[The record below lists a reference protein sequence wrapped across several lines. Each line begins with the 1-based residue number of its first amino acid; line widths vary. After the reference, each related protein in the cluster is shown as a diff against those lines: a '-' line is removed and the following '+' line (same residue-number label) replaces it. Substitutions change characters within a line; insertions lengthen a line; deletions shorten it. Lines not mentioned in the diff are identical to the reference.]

1 MKLFNRIEIR
11 AVPPQSEQPQ
21 QANNS
26 VVGQRFW
33 NYQQFT
39 KAGAMNISTFFQCA
53 DLISSSI
60 AQLPIKVKAIES
72 KEEDTVLTNH
82 PLNMVLDG
90 KDLFINRF
98 TMVKTIIQ
106 SIILTG
112 NAYLKIERGENG
124 IIKSL
129 QFLESSDVNIMYNK
143 AMKDKKLYY
152 AVSNNSIQNVVN
164 PEDMLHFKMWTND
177 GVRGISLI
185 AYANQEISIGGF
197 GQQYAFNSFQNA
209 GNQTSV
215 VIETDIPVNNTQKN
229 QIISSWSNNIAQ
241 GEGGIVV
248 LNAGQKA
255 KQWSL
260 TPADSQLLESR
271 QFNAEMLCHFLN
283 VNPAIIGLKGYTQ
296 PKTFE
301 DSQNELLTRTLAPFI
316 RMMEEEFK
324 RKLVAENEDI
334 KIIFDV
340 SSMLRMSKQSEAN
353 YYGTLL
359 DKGVLSRNEVRKI
372 LGYPTIEG
380 LDEYLIAYTDTS
392 MNNIKNQEDKENE

>member
-1 MKLFNRIEIR
+1 MKLFNRLEIR
-11 AVPPQSEQPQ
+11 AIPPQSEQPQ
-21 QANNS
+21 QSNNG
-26 VVGQRFW
+26 VAGQRFW
-33 NYQQFT
+33 SYQQFN
-39 KAGAMNISTFFQCA
+39 KAGAMNISTFFQCT

-112 NAYLKIERGENG
+112 NAYLKIERGANG

-129 QFLESSDVNIMYNK
+129 QFLESSDVNIIYNK
-143 AMKDKKLYY
+143 AMKEKKLHYV
-152 AVSNNSIQNVVN
+152 VSNTSIQNVVN
-164 PEDMLHFKMWTND
+164 PEDMLHFKMWSND
-177 GVRGISLI
+177 GVKGISLI

-197 GQQYAFNSFQNA
+197 GEQYAFNSFQNA

-215 VIETDIPVNNTQKN
+215 VIETDTPVSANQKQ
-229 QIISSWSNNIAQ
+229 QIINSWTNNMTQ

-248 LNAGQKA
+248 MNAGQRA

-324 RKLVAENEDI
+324 RKLVGENEDI

-392 MNNIKNQEDKENE
+392 MNNIKNEQDKDNE